1 MRKRRIKQIIKQ
13 ISALF
18 AGLYLIILIIYYFEL
33 ISTPFLVASFYGG
46 LLNLVNSIITF
57 LLLEYSYGKSN
68 KVFLISVLG
77 GMSIRLFALLMAI
90 FIFLGFLNI
99 DKYGFILT
107 FFIFYFILIV
117 LEINY
122 LRIRAKS
129 KEILK

>member
-1 MRKRRIKQIIKQ
+1 MREKRIIKIIKQ
-13 ISALF
+13 VLILF
-18 AGLYLIILIIYYFEL
+18 VGLYFIILSLYYIDL
-33 ISTPFLVASFYGG
+33 ISKPFLIASFYGG

-77 GMSIRLFALLMAI
+77 GMSIRLFALLIAI

-99 DKYGFILT
+99 DKYGFILI

-129 KEILK
+129 KENLK

>member
-1 MRKRRIKQIIKQ
+1 MREKRIIKIIKQ
-13 ISALF
+13 VIILF
-18 AGLYLIILIIYYFEL
+18 VGLYFIILSLYYIDL
-33 ISTPFLVASFYGG
+33 ISKPFLIASFYGG
-46 LLNLVNSIITF
+46 LLNLVNSVITF

-77 GMSIRLFALLMAI
+77 GMSIRLFALLIAI

-99 DKYGFILT
+99 DKYGFILI

-129 KEILK
+129 KENLK